1 MPKLTKEEF
10 ISKYKDYIV
19 KDDNKLDI
27 AFLEDTT
34 DSFIEEDKS
43 EEISTLKEE
52 IEALKGQ
59 LEAKEVAYNDLEK
72 RYVDRFMTGSDTFEE
87 KAEEIEEPKEEEV
100 IDNKEI

>member
-52 IEALKGQ
+52 I
-59 LEAKEVAYNDLEK
+59 
-72 RYVDRFMTGSDTFEE
+72 
-87 KAEEIEEPKEEEV
+87 
-100 IDNKEI
+100 